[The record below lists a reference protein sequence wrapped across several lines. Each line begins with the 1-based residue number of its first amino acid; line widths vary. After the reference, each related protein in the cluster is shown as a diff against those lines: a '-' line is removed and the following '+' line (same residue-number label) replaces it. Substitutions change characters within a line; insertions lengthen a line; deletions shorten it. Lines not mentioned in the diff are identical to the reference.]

1 MSSFCISCPTCEQD
15 PFAHSSSLSL
25 PPTPRV
31 SPLGPPTALRV
42 MIRARRPFE
51 YDGRLK
57 PLADRYE
64 GSHGFPSLESYM
76 CVILYGL
83 VYTSQPSPLLGLLLS
98 LLALFIGYTRVYAA
112 SRFSHQI
119 VGSWVL
125 GLLGLHVTEAVL
137 QVMTRHRAT
146 ATTHAS
152 LLVGTAML
160 FAGYVAYHA
169 EMNESYLLRLPKEEY
184 VRVLKEILDQD
195 HVATGAAGSEG
206 FEEGGSA
213 RASGFVR
220 SARGE
225 GGGARRDSF
234 YFLEQVRGPIRSIGH
249 GKGSS
254 DDDEALNY

>member
-1 MSSFCISCPTCEQD
+1 
-15 PFAHSSSLSL
+15 
-25 PPTPRV
+25 
-31 SPLGPPTALRV
+31 

-112 SRFSHQI
+112 SRFTHQI

-137 QVMTRHRAT
+137 QVMTRQRAT

-152 LLVGTAML
+152 LLIGTAML

-206 FEEGGSA
+206 FEEGSA
-213 RASGFVR
+213 GASGFVR

-225 GGGARRDSF
+225 SGSARRDSF
-234 YFLEQVRGPIRSIGH
+234 YFLEQVCDDHQTESDMAIYQIPFRH
-249 GKGSS
+249 GERSS
-254 DDDEALNY
+254 DQDGTTMCRV